1 MKVVGLELE
10 DRERVIFD
18 RTKDEHDFLLI
29 GEPLNTQVPR
39 GIFGCGCNFG

>member
-10 DRERVIFD
+10 DWERVIFD
-18 RTKDEHDFLLI
+18 RTRDEYGLLLI

-39 GIFGCGCNFG
+39 GILGCGCNFS